1 VVEVLEEL
9 YQQKEHLKQRQYLV
23 ASLLLAAVVA
33 EQKLPRLQVSLV
45 VQEEAAVEIRPAAQA
60 ILLLLLHLKVMM
72 AVVAVL
78 PAHTAAVAAAGQV
91 VLEVQHQE
99 LVAAVEMVVLVGQ
112 AQTVQ

>member
-1 VVEVLEEL
+1 
-9 YQQKEHLKQRQYLV
+9 
-23 ASLLLAAVVA
+23 
-33 EQKLPRLQVSLV
+33 
-45 VQEEAAVEIRPAAQA
+45 
-60 ILLLLLHLKVMM
+60 MM